1 MTTPGEEQ
9 AVSSGFVRSY
19 VITGGRGLPDAEGL
33 SLVTLVTIAPDRQ
46 PPPNPSPE
54 VRAIWELCSGGYLSG
69 GRAGGPRPPLGP
81 RPPHTP
87 RATPPHTPPGGPL
100 TVAELT
106 LWADGPHDWRGVV
119 RQFADTLHD

>member
-9 AVSSGFVRSY
+9 AVNSGFVRSY

-54 VRAIWELCSGGYLSG
+54 VRAIWELCSGGYLS
-69 GRAGGPRPPLGP
+69 
-81 RPPHTP
+81 
-87 RATPPHTPPGGPL
+87 
-100 TVAELT
+100 VAEVAGHL
-106 LWADGPHDWRGVV
+106 GQPVGVARLLLNDLAEQGHLV
-119 RQFADTLHD
+119 RRKAPPPAQLVDRKILEEVLHGLHVRFG